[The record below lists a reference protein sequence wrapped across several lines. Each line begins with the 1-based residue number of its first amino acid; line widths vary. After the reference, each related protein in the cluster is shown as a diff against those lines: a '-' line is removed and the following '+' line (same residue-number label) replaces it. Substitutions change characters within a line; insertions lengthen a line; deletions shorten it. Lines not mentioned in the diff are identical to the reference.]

1 MKKILCILISIITIL
16 SLTVLCFAHSGRTD
30 SSGGHRDSST
40 GEYHY
45 HHGYPAHQHPN
56 GKCPYDFDDK
66 TEHNSTKESNKNH
79 LSNSSNT
86 ANASNFWDDSKTVG
100 ENIEKYL
107 TDLFLSAIVSIHLS
121 AILKYIVKFIYNVT
135 TKKEIAEN
143 KLSLFSFITFM
154 LITIIVFLLIL

>member
-66 TEHNSTKESNKNH
+66 TNHNNANNNNSPSETKSTEDYLGAIV
-79 LSNSSNT
+79 LSL
-86 ANASNFWDDSKTVG
+86 VG
-100 ENIEKYL
+100 SCC
-107 TDLFLSAIVSIHLS
+107 LFLPFSGFVINFFEFIFKTSFSDKGFTI
-121 AILKYIVKFIYNVT
+121 IYIITFIITAVV
-135 TKKEIAEN
+135 IFF
-143 KLSLFSFITFM
+143 LFSF
-154 LITIIVFLLIL
+154 